1 MKRLL
6 KLRELTILCLM
17 GFVLVLSACGG
28 NNTKDAQVQENQN
41 QENLSEPDQGSE
53 DQDENNSKF
62 VNEAASSNDFEI
74 AAGSL
79 AISKGVST
87 EVKNYGQHMV
97 DDHTAVGTD
106 LKKLTASKGWGL
118 PGQLMERHT
127 TLLEKLKAA
136 SGAEFD
142 RLFAEVMVSSHQ
154 EAITL
159 FRGATENSPGVT
171 DPDLKKFAK
180 EKLPG
185 LEMHLEKANKLQDG
199 VKN

>member
-6 KLRELTILCLM
+6 KLRKLALLSLM
-17 GFVLVLSACGG
+17 GSVLVLSACGG
-28 NNTKDAQVQENQN
+28 NNTKDAQGQENQKVG
-41 QENLSEPDQGSE
+41 GSE
-53 DQDENNSKF
+53 TGQDSDDQDENNSKF
-62 VNEAASSNDFEI
+62 VNDAASSNDFEI

-87 EVKNYGQHMV
+87 DVKNYGQHMV

-118 PGQLMERHT
+118 RGQLMERHT